1 MLRFLRLENWKSYYE
16 PVEFSMVAT
25 RERRH
30 GERLAAMRRSRI
42 LPVAAV
48 YGANASGKSTLVDG
62 LEALRNLVLDARPV
76 GGALR
81 MTPHLIKGRQ
91 EPAVFTI
98 EFVAP
103 AIDPDGVGREQ
114 VFLYEVAADRRRI
127 HRESLVLVRAQ
138 SEEVI
143 FEREEDEI
151 ELYGDLVE
159 SPRAQAHR
167 TVIASNETFLGVLG
181 ADEGNSATAA
191 RRWFEQCLTIIHPG
205 SQYVHLPARLDAD
218 AIFAQ
223 AMNEGLTRADTGIS
237 RLELEDMR
245 VDALSLRAEQIDAL
259 IEMLQDE
266 GGTVVIGT
274 GDRDWAL
281 LSLSEEGEPVARRL
295 VTLHEV
301 ETGPGEEERASF
313 RLHLRGESDG
323 TQRFMNLLPVLFQ
336 LRKEDARGVF
346 VIDELEN
353 SMHPRL
359 TEELIRSFLD
369 GLDAHDRRQLIFTTH
384 EIQLMRSDLLRRD
397 EIWVADK
404 VDGDSRL
411 TRVSDFAGI
420 GVRKDADLLSFYM
433 SGRIGGVP
441 RI

>member
-91 EPAVFTI
+91 EPTVFTI

-103 AIDPDGVGREQ
+103 DGSIQEH
-114 VFLYEVAADRRRI
+114 VFLYEVVADRRRI
-127 HRESLVLVRAQ
+127 HRESLVLVKSQ
-138 SEEVI
+138 SEEVV
-143 FEREEDEI
+143 FEREGDEI

-159 SPRAQAHR
+159 NRRAQAYR
-167 TVIASNETFLGVLG
+167 TVVAPNETFLGVLG
-181 ADEGNSATAA
+181 VDGDTPVAVA
-191 RRWFEQCLTIIHPG
+191 RRWFEQCLTIIRPG
-205 SQYVHLPARLDAD
+205 SEYVHLPARLDAD
-218 AIFAQ
+218 EMFAQ

-237 RLELEDMR
+237 RLDLEDMR
-245 VDALSLRAEQIDAL
+245 VNALSLKAEQIDAL

-281 LSLSEEGEPVARRL
+281 LSLSEEGEPMARRL

-313 RLHLRGESDG
+313 RLHLREESDG

-359 TEELIRSFLD
+359 TQEFIRSFLD